1 LPKIIY
7 EIPIEAQRV
16 FVVRSVDDRVGRRRD
31 REHVLE
37 QLRVLKDEARDLE
50 ENALDLSTVS
60 P

>member
-1 LPKIIY
+1 
-7 EIPIEAQRV
+7 V
-16 FVVRSVDDRVGRRRD
+16 FVVRSVDDRVGGRGD

-37 QLRVLKDEARDLE
+37 QLRILKDETRDLE